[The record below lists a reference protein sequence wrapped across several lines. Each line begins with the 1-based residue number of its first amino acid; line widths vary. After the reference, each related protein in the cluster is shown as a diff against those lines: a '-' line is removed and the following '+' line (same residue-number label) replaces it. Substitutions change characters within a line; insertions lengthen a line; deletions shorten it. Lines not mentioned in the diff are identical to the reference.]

1 MGEARDRGVSG
12 VARTTRSISDG
23 MVGSPREFDGTS
35 VADVAVDLSTF
46 DLAPRGRRYGEAD
59 THETQAEAV
68 MGETTTVVLVA
79 ERDSEWQGWMDQ
91 LCSTG
96 ADVRV
101 LAQRAGESASVFA
114 ARVRSEVSQAGT
126 IDQAVLVGGLACD
139 PEVLAARALI
149 VRALTSRMRAGRLHL
164 EGTPRTRLAMEA
176 LAQLVSDQLQAS
188 GVEVVT
194 ERTPAAL
201 PLAA

>member
-1 MGEARDRGVSG
+1 
-12 VARTTRSISDG
+12 
-23 MVGSPREFDGTS
+23 
-35 VADVAVDLSTF
+35 
-46 DLAPRGRRYGEAD
+46 
-59 THETQAEAV
+59 

-101 LAQRAGESASVFA
+101 LAQRAGESASRFA
-114 ARVRSEVSQAGT
+114 ARVRSEVQHEEAL
-126 IDQAVLVGGLACD
+126 DQAVLAGGLASD

-164 EGTPRTRLAMEA
+164 DGTARTRLAMEA

-194 ERTPAAL
+194 DRASSAPAAL